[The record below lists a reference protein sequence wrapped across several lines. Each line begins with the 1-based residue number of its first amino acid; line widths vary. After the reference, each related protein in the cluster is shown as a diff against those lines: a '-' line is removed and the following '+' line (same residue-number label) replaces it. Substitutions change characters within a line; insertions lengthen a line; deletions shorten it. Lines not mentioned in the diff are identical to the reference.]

1 MKKAIQIVLAV
12 VIVVLAFVVYK
23 QIMTPM
29 KFQEEQDRREK
40 AVIER
45 LKYIRD
51 AQRGFKK
58 ANQRYT
64 GSFDTLINFVLNDT
78 LEYEKII
85 GSDDD
90 SVAVAR
96 GQVRREKFRIAA
108 IDTVF
113 GTKKLSPDVVKQLPY
128 IPFGNGAQFIMGAG
142 QVTTAAD
149 VVVPVFEAKAPY
161 KVFLGDLDQQELINL
176 LDDRRAMDKYKGLK
190 VGDLEQATN
199 DAGNWE

>member
-1 MKKAIQIVLAV
+1 MLTYIEN
-12 VIVVLAFVVYK
+12 
-23 QIMTPM
+23 P
-29 KFQEEQDRREK
+29 EK
-40 AVIER
+40 TT
-45 LKYIRD
+45 D
-51 AQRGFKK
+51 
-58 ANQRYT
+58 
-64 GSFDTLINFVLNDT
+64 LNDT